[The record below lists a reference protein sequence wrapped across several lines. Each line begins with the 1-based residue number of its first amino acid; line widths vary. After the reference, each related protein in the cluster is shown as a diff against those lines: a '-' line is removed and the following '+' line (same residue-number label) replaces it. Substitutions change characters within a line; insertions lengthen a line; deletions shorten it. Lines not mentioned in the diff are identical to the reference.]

1 MDRRRLSP
9 DRARVARHA
18 AALFRHWMRDDMA
31 GLDEVMSQA
40 VDYDNWEA
48 QLHLV
53 CALLDVGTQMT
64 KAAAAGDLENYL
76 DQVLAYAAFDEY
88 VPEAA
93 DG

>member
-1 MDRRRLSP
+1 MDRRRLAP
-9 DRARVARHA
+9 ERARVARHA

-31 GLDEVMSQA
+31 GLDEVMSEA
-40 VDYDNWEA
+40 VDYDNWKTQVELIA
-48 QLHLV
+48 
-53 CALLDVGTQMT
+53 ALLDVGTQMT
-64 KAAAAGDLENYL
+64 KAAAAGDLESYL